1 MVCVSVCMHVSMGIC
16 VTHLHTDLCGT
27 LVYVYVC
34 MNTCVHCRIARAYPW
49 CQEQQLW
56 KPPLPVW
63 IPGRRREAAVG
74 RADFVAWLHVR
85 VSTWV
90 CFN

>member
-1 MVCVSVCMHVSMGIC
+1 MEMTSALETSLACIHPM
-16 VTHLHTDLCGT
+16 L
-27 LVYVYVC
+27 
-34 MNTCVHCRIARAYPW
+34 
-49 CQEQQLW
+49 E
-56 KPPLPVW
+56 PLF
-63 IPGRRREAAVG
+63 A